1 MVIKRF
7 VCRDVARY
15 VSTIIVQI
23 IQQHGQRAVGPLPH
37 KAVDGLQLGG
47 RDDCWRRDKSRLYKI
62 VAMLGAGGK
71 GQHYHNP
78 YPSNTFHARKFRKTF
93 AVFHKMFTFVPST

>member
-7 VCRDVARY
+7 VCRDAARH

-47 RDDCWRRDKSRLYKI
+47 RDDCWRRDKLRLYKI
-62 VAMLGAGGK
+62 VAMMGAGGQ
-71 GQHYHNP
+71 QHQPKHESYEKMSFHCRKDNENP
-78 YPSNTFHARKFRKTF
+78 ANLAKIRQ
-93 AVFHKMFTFVPST
+93 